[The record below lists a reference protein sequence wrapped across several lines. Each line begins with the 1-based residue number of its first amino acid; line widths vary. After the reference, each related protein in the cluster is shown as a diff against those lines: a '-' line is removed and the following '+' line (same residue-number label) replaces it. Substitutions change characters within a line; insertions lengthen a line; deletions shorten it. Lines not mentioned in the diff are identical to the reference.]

1 MSDKLDELLFSY
13 FSGQIK
19 NSIRLRRAE
28 LQFDSKT
35 EDRNSGISAQNDY
48 NNSVESALI
57 KAEQDPK
64 LCKLIRQKE
73 WLDDLVS
80 ITSKDVINVMRGR
93 YGARRG
99 DWQSVAFKC
108 NVDRV
113 TAIRY
118 RNKFK
123 EFVRKNNIL

>member
-1 MSDKLDELLFSY
+1 MADKLDELLFSY

-28 LQFDSKT
+28 LKFDSKM

-48 NNSVESALI
+48 NNSVESGLMKEEA
-57 KAEQDPK
+57 DPK
-64 LCKLIRQKE
+64 LSKLIRQKE

-80 ITSKDVINVMRGR
+80 ITNKDIVSVMRAR

-108 NVDRV
+108 KVDRA

-118 RNKFK
+118 RNNFKKFVK
-123 EFVRKNNIL
+123 KNKIL